1 MTTLKNGRASPADAA
16 LKPKDAI
23 SNVKSPGVGTGTAQP
38 GLTQDDEAARHHRDA
53 ERNGGGESANAT
65 TSTPPR
71 EEEDGLPASPTQE
84 AIDAL
89 VAHGWTHDQALRAL
103 SNPVRATPPSNPAP
117 DESKMGA
124 TPAEEAP
131 SAASERSLDPNV
143 EDEST
148 TKKATTPP
156 KATAPSTTAPPASGD
171 ELNLMFDAPP
181 ASIEDSPEDAP
192 DAAHGKQTSGDLFSP
207 MSMHLG
213 AGDDVPIGT
222 PEEAEH
228 HADLVDEASAQKGG
242 AIHESTPTTGRGV
255 GNALDGMSDGMEGRG
270 AGTLQESTPTTG
282 RGAGKALDG
291 EGLGVGLQQPD
302 APPPTLQHQ
311 DEEAGAAA
319 TQPTVA
325 KPDAAGV
332 EGTELDAL
340 AEQPTIPA
348 AGEAPVE
355 NVDVDPFA
363 VPGAGTRTPPETESA
378 DPSTDPSETDTGAPG
393 AVKSMMDDLD
403 SSTERSPKP
412 TGDPGGGKDMMDAV
426 DQPSATMDME
436 PEDGD
441 PDGPRVLPVPPDA
454 PSPKEFAV
462 TPRPDGAYPESTAHS
477 EVVGYL
483 YDPSRDSVVAARV
496 GMREPEVTAW
506 GDARPLAIERGVGAW
521 DMTPTDDGIVLD
533 EHDVEVEVPPVVA
546 RRLRAEAQKRP
557 GEIIVVYEVR
567 DYSHDIPTSTTTP
580 SRRLQ
585 VLEDEPGDETTG
597 WFTLEAGYAGGS
609 GGRRETPDLRKSPNE
624 LKRLVE
630 KATKAAKQER
640 GKKPKRQ
647 LRRKTRKADPYR
659 APPLPQVVVVQ
670 ERAETR
676 RRFGGL

>member
-1 MTTLKNGRASPADAA
+1 MAGIAATRELVTGILPSIGRGVPNMTTLKNGRASPADAA
-16 LKPKDAI
+16 LNPKDEI

-38 GLTQDDEAARHHRDA
+38 GLTQDDEAARHQRDA

-71 EEEDGLPASPTQE
+71 EEEDGLPAAPSQE

-117 DESKMGA
+117 DESKVGA
-124 TPAEEAP
+124 TPDEEAP

-156 KATAPSTTAPPASGD
+156 KATAPSTKAPPASGD

-192 DAAHGKQTSGDLFSP
+192 DAAHGKQTSGDLF
-207 MSMHLG
+207 
-213 AGDDVPIGT
+213 GT

-228 HADLVDEASAQKGG
+228 HPALVDEASAQKGD

-270 AGTLQESTPTTG
+270 AGTLQEETPTTG
-282 RGAGKALDG
+282 KGAGKALDG

-302 APPPTLQHQ
+302 APPPTLQQ
-311 DEEAGAAA
+311 DEEAGAAT

-325 KPDAAGV
+325 KPDAAAV
-332 EGTELDAL
+332 EGAELDAL
-340 AEQPTIPA
+340 AEQPTTPA

-363 VPGAGTRTPPETESA
+363 VPGVGTRTPPETESA

-403 SSTERSPKP
+403 PSTERSPKP

-426 DQPSATMDME
+426 DQPAATMDME

-483 YDPSRDSVVAARV
+483 YDPSRDSVVAARL

-506 GDARPLAIERGVGAW
+506 GDAPATRCRARSGRVGS
-521 DMTPTDDGIVLD
+521 DP
-533 EHDVEVEVPPVVA
+533 H
-546 RRLRAEAQKRP
+546 
-557 GEIIVVYEVR
+557 
-567 DYSHDIPTSTTTP
+567 
-580 SRRLQ
+580 
-585 VLEDEPGDETTG
+585 
-597 WFTLEAGYAGGS
+597 
-609 GGRRETPDLRKSPNE
+609 GRRHCP
-624 LKRLVE
+624 
-630 KATKAAKQER
+630 
-640 GKKPKRQ
+640 G
-647 LRRKTRKADPYR
+647 
-659 APPLPQVVVVQ
+659 
-670 ERAETR
+670 
-676 RRFGGL
+676 